1 MPRGRRSHGTLASL
15 ERQLADLN
23 LRRDEIISRI
33 RSAVEGL
40 SAGVHRAADSGYSAI
55 VGYAR
60 RGRRAAGAARK
71 RTMSAQGRKR
81 LSLAAKRRWAEA
93 KKAGKT
99 RLG

>member
-1 MPRGRRSHGTLASL
+1 MPRGRRPHGTLASL

-23 LRRDEIISRI
+23 MRREHVIARI

-40 SAGVHRAADSGYSAI
+40 SDGVSRAAASGYSAL
-55 VGYAR
+55 VVAGR
-60 RGRRAAGAARK
+60 RGRRSGAARK
-71 RTMSAQGRKR
+71 RTMSASARKR